1 MIINIPATKSPLPM
15 KANAKVFY
23 NVPTGQFKIEPATR
37 NRIAIIKEES
47 IPAWI
52 TDLGGKI
59 VTKYTPGT
67 NLTERQVR
75 GYFLVPKLPTG
86 LRSSDRVR
94 VELESSSG
102 DERILL
108 FFSERATP
116 LKDIVIQSL
125 GIPFEGYVQI
135 QGGA

>member
-1 MIINIPATKSPLPM
+1 MIINIPATKSPVPM
-15 KANAKVFY
+15 AANAKVFY
-23 NVPTGQFKIEPATR
+23 NVPTGEFKIEKATR
-37 NRIAIIKEES
+37 NRIQIFKEES

-52 TDLGGKI
+52 TDLGAKI
-59 VTKYTPGT
+59 TTKYNPGS

-86 LRSSDRVR
+86 LRSSDRVK

-102 DERILL
+102 DEQVIL